1 MRAKTLDYTDRD
13 SARSWQPP
21 TVKLIVIR
29 LVTAVAFLLLA
40 APLATEGQ
48 LPEKIARIGML
59 RSEHRPLDDRTRQN
73 IAALRA
79 GLQDGGYAEGQHYR
93 IDYHSPTSEADVV
106 KLARTLVRDRVDV
119 IHASAYTAIHAA
131 QKVTTTIPIVAHDY
145 ETDPIAAGFVATLA
159 RPGGN
164 ITGMFLDLPE
174 ISGKLLELLKT
185 ALPGL
190 RRIGVLWDSLTGKA
204 QVIAVERAAKALGIE
219 INILEARAGS
229 LEQTVRFAQDRK
241 ASALL
246 LLGSPVL
253 SAEFPRIA
261 AGMGHDGRPVA
272 DYRSPSPF
280 TGRHR
285 TDLGCPLCYADD
297 ERTRRRGLHSAVASS
312 HKTNPR
318 RDAAQRLLRQHDR
331 DRRLCRRRVTPL
343 LSLRRRGRSIIPR
356 KRGLLTGRESGKLLA
371 EEPEHVSERFC
382 CSWRDILT
390 HLPFVWVWGVLQ
402 CTGQG

>member
-1 MRAKTLDYTDRD
+1 M
-13 SARSWQPP
+13 
-21 TVKLIVIR
+21 
-29 LVTAVAFLLLA
+29 
-40 APLATEGQ
+40 
-48 LPEKIARIGML
+48 
-59 RSEHRPLDDRTRQN
+59 
-73 IAALRA
+73 
-79 GLQDGGYAEGQHYR
+79 
-93 IDYHSPTSEADVV
+93 
-106 KLARTLVRDRVDV
+106 
-119 IHASAYTAIHAA
+119 
-131 QKVTTTIPIVAHDY
+131 
-145 ETDPIAAGFVATLA
+145 
-159 RPGGN
+159 
-164 ITGMFLDLPE
+164 
-174 ISGKLLELLKT
+174 
-185 ALPGL
+185 
-190 RRIGVLWDSLTGKA
+190 
-204 QVIAVERAAKALGIE
+204 IAVERAAKALGIE

-261 AGMGHDGRPVA
+261 AATTAARLPTIA
-272 DYRSPSPF
+272 LLPQF

-356 KRGLLTGRESGKLLA
+356 KRGLLTGRASGKLLA

-390 HLPFVWVWGVLQ
+390 HLPFVRVSGCSASVPVKGDLRIEFVPQ
-402 CTGQG
+402 HLTSYAGLELVRRYVRKLEIAARPRARAIGPLLDHLVGAL